1 MLDAIVVVAVII
13 LILLAAVLVYAAAR
27 PNTFRVQRTARIQAP
42 PETIYALIT
51 DFHRWRAWSPYEARD
66 PAMQRTFSGAP
77 SGLGAAYAWE
87 GNKNIGAGHM
97 QIIEASAPSR
107 VLIDLNFLRPFKA
120 RNVAEFTIEP
130 RGDASE
136 VTWAMYGPNL
146 FVGKVM
152 GLFINMDRMIGRDF
166 EQGLA
171 NLKAAAEK

>member
-1 MLDAIVVVAVII
+1 MFETFAIVVIII
-13 LILLAAVLVYAAAR
+13 LIVLAAIFAYAATR
-27 PNTFRVQRTARIQAP
+27 PNTFRVQRTARIKAP
-42 PETIYALIT
+42 PEAIYALIT
-51 DFHRWRAWSPYEARD
+51 DFRGWRAWSPYEARD

-87 GNKNIGAGHM
+87 GNKNVGAGHM

-120 RNVAEFTIEP
+120 RNVAEFMIEP

-146 FVGKVM
+146 FVGKLM
-152 GLFINMDRMIGRDF
+152 GLFMDMDKMIGRDF